1 MQVEMDTRGCV
12 VEGGFSGWMGCRA
25 VTGERQARRFAENR
39 RQAEPDGSR
48 IIICSLNAL
57 PVQFISVCF
66 AFVSHDLAPF
76 NVFQRGGRGA
86 PPPPCRGG
94 DGGKKLATD
103 KGDETRG
110 EGEGFLSSS
119 FRSLSL
125 SLCFNRFLPPF
136 PPTLPR
142 LSLFLS
148 LRRTANPVLYRRV
161 SADRLL
167 IPDARVMF
175 FY

>member
-1 MQVEMDTRGCV
+1 MDTRGCV

-125 SLCFNRFLPPF
+125 SASIGSSPLFHRPF
-136 PPTLPR
+136 RDCLSFSLSVEPPTLCCTGVFQP
-142 LSLFLS
+142 
-148 LRRTANPVLYRRV
+148 TVY
-161 SADRLL
+161 
-167 IPDARVMF
+167 
-175 FY
+175 

>member
-76 NVFQRGGRGA
+76 NVFQRGDRGA

-125 SLCFNRFLPPF
+125 SLLQSVPPPF
-136 PPTLPR
+136 STDPSAIVSFS
-142 LSLFLS
+142 LSPSNRQPCLVQACFS
-148 LRRTANPVLYRRV
+148 RP
-161 SADRLL
+161 SIDS
-167 IPDARVMF
+167 
-175 FY
+175 